1 MFCQTWNRTHKLTF
15 LEKLEW
21 ITLTLLL
28 TLILSLSI
36 PKWGYSIACGTE
48 MHISI
53 INEQDLLKNMA
64 TINQKTWTCE
74 GWVLAGKWPKRLK
87 GLFNPL
93 VHWTST
99 CLERFQCPEDIGKFL
114 VKNYLYLKIIQRQ
127 NLHQQSWTPCDS
139 LILHTVCVTMS
150 SHPLLQTG
158 WET

>member
-1 MFCQTWNRTHKLTF
+1 MNNFNFTF
-15 LEKLEW
+15 N
-21 ITLTLLL
+21 L

-36 PKWGYSIACGTE
+36 PKLGYSIACGTE

-114 VKNYLYLKIIQRQ
+114 VKNYLYLQ
-127 NLHQQSWTPCDS
+127 NLHQQSWTPMWLSNFAYCMCDHVLTPAAADWLRNIS
-139 LILHTVCVTMS
+139 DDKSTF
-150 SHPLLQTG
+150 
-158 WET
+158 